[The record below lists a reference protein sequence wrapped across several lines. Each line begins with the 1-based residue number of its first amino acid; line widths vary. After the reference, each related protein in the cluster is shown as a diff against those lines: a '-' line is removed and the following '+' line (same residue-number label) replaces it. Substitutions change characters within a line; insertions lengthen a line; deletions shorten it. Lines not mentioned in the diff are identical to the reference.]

1 MLDFIRNT
9 FQAPPSAPRASSLA
23 PDHTKGPFEP
33 KQQSDSFMTRVLL
46 VVGTVLCVGLL
57 LWFLW
62 ASMSILLLGFGSVL
76 FAVLLRAI
84 GRLFCRIS
92 DKIPQ
97 KLAVTLALLLII
109 GLIAGFVLLAAPR
122 ISAQAS
128 TLSSDLPTAINKLE
142 SQLDQTQWGHYI
154 IDKIRSDASAPNL
167 SRMTGYVGSF
177 LGIVANTV
185 VLLIAG
191 FFLALDPGLYVNG
204 FTRLFPVARR
214 QRAREVVGRVVAQLE
229 GWLLGQFIAML
240 AVGILTWAGLMLLGI
255 PLALVLGVLAFI
267 LDFVPFIGPIVA
279 AVPGVL
285 LAVLQ
290 GPEMMLYVGLIYL
303 GVQQIES
310 YVVVP
315 LVQQRT
321 VSVPPVLVLLG
332 ALLGGVL
339 GGLPGTIIAMPALV
353 TFMTLVQELYIKDAL
368 GDHSST
374 DESK

>member
-9 FQAPPSAPRASSLA
+9 FQAASPAARTPSTHSNAS
-23 PDHTKGPFEP
+23 KGPFDP
-33 KQQSDSFMTRVLL
+33 KQQSDGFMTRVLI

-62 ASMSILLLGFGSVL
+62 ASISILLLSFGSVL

-84 GRLFCRIS
+84 GRIFCRIS
-92 DKIPQ
+92 SKIPQ
-97 KLAVTLALLLII
+97 KLAVTLALLLLI
-109 GLIAGFVLLAAPR
+109 GLITGFVMLAAPR
-122 ISAQAS
+122 ISEQAS
-128 TLSSDLPTAINKLE
+128 TLSSNLPAAVNKIE
-142 SQLDQTQWGHYI
+142 SQLEETQWGHYI
-154 IDKIRSDASAPNL
+154 IDKVRSDASAPNL

-191 FFLALDPGLYVNG
+191 FFLALDPNLYVNG
-204 FTRLFPVARR
+204 FTRLFPIARR
-214 QRAREVVGRVVAQLE
+214 QRAREVVGCVVQQLE

-255 PLALVLGVLAFI
+255 PLALVLGVLTFI

-290 GPEMMLYVGLIYL
+290 GPEMMLYVGLVYL
-303 GVQQIES
+303 GVQQVES

-339 GGLPGTIIAMPALV
+339 GGLPGTIIAMPTLV
-353 TFMTLVQELYIKDAL
+353 TFMTLIQELYIKDAL
-368 GDHSST
+368 GDHQST
-374 DESK
+374 DENK

>member
-9 FQAPPSAPRASSLA
+9 FQTSAPATPAPPSA
-23 PDHTKGPFEP
+23 PDHTKGPFVP
-33 KQQSDSFMTRVLL
+33 QQQSDGFMTRVLI
-46 VVGTVLCVGLL
+46 VAGTVLFIGLL
-57 LWFLW
+57 LRFLW

-76 FAVLLRAI
+76 FAVLLRAL
-84 GRLFCRIS
+84 GRIFCRIS
-92 DKIPQ
+92 SKIPQ
-97 KLAVTLALLLII
+97 KMAVTLALLLII
-109 GLIAGFVLLAAPR
+109 GLITGFVMLAAPR
-122 ISAQAS
+122 ISEQAS
-128 TLSSDLPTAINKLE
+128 TLSANLPAALDKLE
-142 SQLDQTQWGHYI
+142 QQLEQTQWGHYI

-177 LGIVANTV
+177 LGIVANTI

-191 FFLALDPGLYVNG
+191 FFLALDPNLYVNG
-204 FTRLFPVARR
+204 FARLFPITRR
-214 QRAREVVGRVVAQLE
+214 QRAREVVGCVVEQLE

-240 AVGILTWAGLMLLGI
+240 AVGILTWVGLTLLGI

-267 LDFVPFIGPIVA
+267 LDFVPFIGPIVS

-290 GPEMMLYVGLIYL
+290 GSEMMLYVGLVYL

-339 GGLPGTIIAMPALV
+339 GGLPGTIIAMPTLV
-353 TFMTLVQELYIKDAL
+353 TFMTLIQELYIKDAL
-368 GDHSST
+368 GDRQPAAE
-374 DESK
+374 DK